1 MHPIRAAI
9 HLDRLTRRS
18 YDEREG
24 HMGNKVVSIGYQE
37 RSLHELLHV
46 LKAHNVG
53 KLIDVRQLPLSRRRG
68 FSKTALAKSL
78 ATKRIAYCHIRSA
91 GNPYHS
97 QKANLSHCLNLY
109 ARYLARKLSVPR
121 VPSHLIHRI
130 VLPTWAFTFPQ
141 LRSHFRQNQGKD
153 GWRECPRPEQDPS
166 FGSA

>member
-53 KLIDVRQLPLSRRRG
+53 KLIDVRQLPLSRRKG
-68 FSKTALAKSL
+68 FSKTALAQSL
-78 ATKRIAYCHIRSA
+78 ATKRIEYCHIRSA

-97 QKANLSHCLNLY
+97 QKANLSLCLNLY
-109 ARYLARKLSVPR
+109 ARYLARNPQILDEVAEEFSGRTVA
-121 VPSHLIHRI
+121 
-130 VLPTWAFTFPQ
+130 VLCYE
-141 LRSHFRQNQGKD
+141 RSHSDCHRSILLEAMSSEGYRFKVVK
-153 GWRECPRPEQDPS
+153 
-166 FGSA
+166 AT